1 MPRPESWA
9 EFWRKAELGG
19 QLRQLHLMK
28 ASQIGDYNTTYP
40 EIGDNI
46 VEKVVRDSNRVC
58 INKDQYFGNIPDLAW
73 DFYIGGYQPAQK
85 WLKDR
90 RGRTLTA
97 NDIDHYQRI
106 IKILIET
113 YRIMKEI
120 G

>member
-9 EFWRKAELGG
+9 EFWRKVELGG

-58 INKDQYFGNIPDLAW
+58 INKDQYFD
-73 DFYIGGYQPAQK
+73 IGGYQPAQK

-113 YRIMKEI
+113 YRIMKKI

>member
-1 MPRPESWA
+1 M
-9 EFWRKAELGG
+9 
-19 QLRQLHLMK
+19 
-28 ASQIGDYNTTYP
+28 
-40 EIGDNI
+40 
-46 VEKVVRDSNRVC
+46 RDSNRVR

-113 YRIMKEI
+113 YRITKEI